1 MNLSDCTLCPRECHV
16 NRISGQTG
24 YCGQTNNISAARA
37 ALHMWEEPCISG
49 TNGSGTVFFG
59 GCNLRCVFCQNYVIA
74 HNSNTNRSVGKT
86 SVEKTIS
93 VYRLA
98 EIYLEL
104 QEKGAHNINLVTPTH
119 YIPQIIKSLEI
130 AKRDGLTLPIVY
142 NTGCYEKAE
151 ILKGLEGY
159 IDIYLPDLKY
169 YSPDI
174 SRHYS
179 NAPDYFMFASAAIAE
194 MFRQV
199 GSPVFETPV
208 IFDTETPE
216 AIGDSTQDISEKALM
231 KKGVIVRHLLLPD
244 CAEDSQ
250 HILQYLH
257 QTYGNKIYMS
267 IMNQYTPM
275 PQAAAIPSLNRR
287 VTEKEYNAIID
298 YAIAL
303 GIENAFIQEG
313 PTASESFIP
322 AFDGEGIWLSSASLI
337 Y

>member
-16 NRISGQTG
+16 NRNAGQTG
-24 YCGQTNNISAARA
+24 YCEQTDNISAARA
-37 ALHMWEEPCISG
+37 ALHKWEEPCISG
-49 TNGSGTVFFG
+49 TNGSGAVFFG
-59 GCNLRCVFCQNYVIA
+59 GCNLRCVFCQNYAIA
-74 HNSNTNRSVGKT
+74 HSRNADGNAGKT
-86 SVEKTIS
+86 GVGKTIS
-93 VYRLA
+93 VPRLA

-130 AKRDGLTLPIVY
+130 AKRHGLRLPIVY
-142 NTGCYEKAE
+142 NTGCYEKVE
-151 ILKGLEGY
+151 IIKELDGY

-174 SRHYS
+174 SRYYS
-179 NAPDYFMFASAAIAE
+179 NAPDYFMYASAAIAE

-199 GSPVFETPV
+199 GSSVFETPV
-208 IFDTETPE
+208 IFNEEVPN
-216 AIGDSTQDISEKALM
+216 AIKDSTQDISEKALM

-244 CAEDSQ
+244 CAEDSR

-275 PQAAAIPSLNRR
+275 PKTSAISSLNRR
-287 VTEKEYNAIID
+287 VTEDEYDALID
-298 YAIAL
+298 YAISL

-313 PTASESFIP
+313 ATASESFIP
-322 AFDGEGIWLSSASLI
+322 AFDGEGI
-337 Y
+337 